1 MAKLSFSLC
10 FLLFLLLASVAI
22 GSRPLEQ
29 TPVVV
34 KVRELSTSIESTSPT
49 VADGQASGGSGTSV
63 AIGSR
68 PLEQT
73 PVVVKVRELSTSIES
88 TSPTVADGQASG
100 GSGSQ
105 VKTPERLSPGGSDP
119 EHH

>member
-10 FLLFLLLASVAI
+10 FLLFLLLVSVAT
-22 GSRPLEQ
+22 GSRPLER
-29 TPVVV
+29 TPAGV
-34 KVRELSTSIESTSPT
+34 KVRELTISTE
-49 VADGQASGGSGTSV
+49 A
-63 AIGSR
+63 
-68 PLEQT
+68 
-73 PVVVKVRELSTSIES
+73 

-105 VKTPERLSPGGSDP
+105 VKSPGRLSPGGSDP

>member
-10 FLLFLLLASVAI
+10 FLLFLLLASVAT
-22 GSRPLEQ
+22 GSRPLER
-29 TPVVV
+29 TLVGV
-34 KVRELSTSIESTSPT
+34 KVRELSTSIEVTSPT
-49 VADGQASGGSGTSV
+49 VAHGQAS
-63 AIGSR
+63 
-68 PLEQT
+68 E
-73 PVVVKVRELSTSIES
+73 
-88 TSPTVADGQASG
+88 